1 MICTISS
8 SFFKIDIMIYLYN
21 KILSDFLT
29 FNVEN
34 LCASGFTYY

>member
-8 SFFKIDIMIYLYN
+8 SFFKINIMIYLYN
-21 KILSDFLT
+21 KILSAFPT

-34 LCASGFTYY
+34 FQLTYVH